1 MLQWSKTRA
10 VDRPAKMYKNSF
22 IFVTPDVALLTPWMQ
37 KSLKI
42 VENLILHGSDQF
54 SVQNPRNFGD
64 WCKVLPERGQKRSGH
79 ENHGILQSVTWP
91 CSKPDF
97 SRTFEGSPSRIFG
110 DFRRFHDF
118 ASFFYVVLNASRK
131 QIASRYVHFLGFC
144 MDPNNFRFKIR
155 LEQSVGGRARREAGQ
170 FEVY

>member
-1 MLQWSKTRA
+1 MDSGVAMVKTHA
-10 VDRPAKMYKNSF
+10 LDRPAKMHKNAF
-22 IFVTPDVALLTPWMQ
+22 IFVIPGVALVTPRMQ

-42 VENLILHGSDQF
+42 IENRILHGSDQF
-54 SVQNPRNFGD
+54 SLQNPRNFGD
-64 WCKVLPERGQKRSGH
+64 WYKVLPERGQKCSGH
-79 ENHGILQSVTWP
+79 ENHGILQSVIWP

-131 QIASRYVHFLGFC
+131 QIASRYVHFL
-144 MDPNNFRFKIR
+144 
-155 LEQSVGGRARREAGQ
+155 
-170 FEVY
+170 

>member
-1 MLQWSKTRA
+1 M
-10 VDRPAKMYKNSF
+10 DF
-22 IFVTPDVALLTPWMQ
+22 G
-37 KSLKI
+37 
-42 VENLILHGSDQF
+42 GSEQF
-54 SVQNPRNFGD
+54 SYENPQNFGA
-64 WCKVLPERGQKRSGH
+64 WGEVLPERGQKRSGH

-131 QIASRYVHFLGFC
+131 QIAFRYVHFLGFC

-170 FEVY
+170 FEVYTEYKKEITRQRIICLRSTEKICANNHQADSTAPRGPR